1 MGVYIYKAVDSKGRI
16 LKGKLEAK
24 DEIEVSTQLAKLGY
38 QPISI
43 SFKGEKTASFFE
55 RFLKKG
61 IRRVSSQALIVFTR
75 QFATMVK
82 AAVPIVEALGVLAEQ
97 SEDASLKEALHQI
110 VRDIEEGFKLSEAM
124 SKHPHVFSQLYVN
137 TVIAGEAGGVLDKV
151 LLRLASVLEEEQ
163 ETKMGIKS
171 ALRYPVMVVIALIV
185 AVVVLSVFVLPTFIK
200 IYQGFNV
207 SLPLP
212 TQIMIFVSNSL
223 RHYWFITIPLIIA
236 IFFLIRFYI
245 NTPLGRRQWDNF
257 KFNMPVFG
265 KIYTK
270 IVMLR
275 FASMLNVLYQ
285 AGLPILKILDI
296 VKITI
301 GNVIL
306 AKDMDGVKKDV
317 ADGKGISGGILASK
331 YFPRMVGY
339 MVSIGEK
346 AGALTTMLDSLCE
359 YYSQE
364 VRNALKNLTSL
375 IEPIMTVVLGA
386 VVMTMALAIF
396 LPMWNLI
403 SIIKQAR

>member
-1 MGVYIYKAVDSKGRI
+1 MGIYVYRAVD
-16 LKGKLEAK
+16 LKGKIVKGRLEAK
-24 DEIEVSTQLAKLGY
+24 DEVEVSTQLAKLGY

-43 SFKGEKTASFFE
+43 SFKGEKAPFFLE
-55 RFLKKG
+55 RLLKKG
-61 IRRVSSQALIVFTR
+61 FKKVSRQALIVFTR
-75 QFATMVK
+75 QFATMIK
-82 AAVPIVEALGVLAEQ
+82 AAVPIVEALKVLAEQ
-97 SEDASLKEALHQI
+97 AENSSLKEALHQI
-110 VRDIEEGFKLSEAM
+110 VRDIEEGSKLSEAM
-124 SKHPHVFSQLYVN
+124 AKHPHIFSTLYVN
-137 TVIAGEAGGVLDKV
+137 TVVAGEAGGVLDKV
-151 LLRLASVLEEEQ
+151 LLRLAAVLEEEE
-163 ETKMGIKS
+163 ETKTGIKS
-171 ALRYPVMVVIALIV
+171 ALRYPVMVVIALFA
-185 AVVVLSVFVLPTFIK
+185 AVIVLSVFVMPQFIK
-200 IYQGFNV
+200 IYQGFKAA
-207 SLPLP
+207 LPLP

-223 RHYWFITIPLIIA
+223 RHYWYITIPLLVGVCLL
-236 IFFLIRFYI
+236 FRFYI
-245 NTPLGRRQWDNF
+245 NTPLGRRMWDNF

-265 KIYTK
+265 KVYTK

-301 GNVIL
+301 GNIIL
-306 AKDMDGVKKDV
+306 AKDIDRIKKDV

-364 VRNALKNLTSL
+364 VKNALKNLTSL
-375 IEPIMTVVLGA
+375 IEPMMTAVLGTVVMG
-386 VVMTMALAIF
+386 MALAIF

-403 SIIKQAR
+403 SIVKKGG